1 MNTYF
6 EEIQR
11 SFRSK
16 VPGWDKIPTGDPMKI
31 LAEAVARCMESTEER
46 YRGLLDRT
54 LRLSPALYGFRP
66 RPATAAVVELTLN
79 GNSKMKAEQV
89 LAALTVLSFRAG
101 DRKFEASLVEEGVL
115 VPGASLKVKAS
126 IVEILTDYQLG
137 ALKGENWEEIDLPV
151 GATGSL
157 DRVTLKFPD
166 DTRREITA
174 AAEAVLL
181 TDSSASMDQFF
192 PSASGIVIP
201 FAQAL
206 CGSYRA
212 KVQAVAPTLAVAVN
226 PADIPSEEI
235 KFVADKSAKIA
246 EASLGATV
254 SEVVAKESDL
264 EFHRRF
270 QMVQKHALMAFQ
282 GSPAVSLEEIQSF
295 IASEFPAAGAPQLS
309 VDMEKETVF
318 VTISQP
324 VSVLEKSRMRRQIE
338 AKIGLRYELVLQTPV
353 VAEEG
358 VGNVH

>member
-31 LAEAVARCMESTEER
+31 LAEAVARCLESTEER
-46 YRGLLDRT
+46 YRGLLART

-66 RPATAAVVELTLN
+66 RSATAAVVELTLN
-79 GNSKMKAEQV
+79 SNSKMKSAQV
-89 LAALTVLSFRAG
+89 LAAQTVLSFRAG
-101 DRKFEASLVEEGVL
+101 DRKFEASLVEEAVL
-115 VPGASLKVKAS
+115 VPGEALTVKAS
-126 IVEILTDYQLG
+126 LVEILTDYQLG

-157 DRVTLKFPD
+157 DHVTLKFPD

-174 AAEAVLL
+174 ALEAVLL
-181 TDSSASMDQFF
+181 TDSSASTDQFF

-206 CGSYRA
+206 CGTYRA
-212 KVQAVAPTLAVAVN
+212 KVQVVAPILAVAVS

-246 EASLGATV
+246 EASLGATI

-324 VSVLEKSRMRRQIE
+324 VSDLEKSRMRRQIE

-353 VAEEG
+353 VAQEG

>member
-1 MNTYF
+1 MNSYF

-31 LAEAVARCMESTEER
+31 LAEAVARCLESTEER
-46 YRGLLDRT
+46 YRGLLDRA

-79 GNSKMKAEQV
+79 GNSKMKASQV
-89 LAALTVLSFRAG
+89 LTAQTVLSFRAG

-115 VPGASLKVKAS
+115 VPGEPLSVKAS
-126 IVEILTDYQLG
+126 LVEVLTDYPLG
-137 ALKGENWEEIDLPV
+137 ALKGENWEEIELPV

-192 PSASGIVIP
+192 PSATGIVIP

-212 KVQAVAPTLAVAVN
+212 KVQAVAPVLTVAVS
-226 PADIPSEEI
+226 PADIPTEEI
-235 KFVADKSAKIA
+235 KFIADKSAKIA
-246 EASLGATV
+246 DATLGARV
-254 SEVVAKESDL
+254 SDVIAKESEL

-270 QMVQKHALMAFQ
+270 QMVQKHALMAFK

-295 IASEFPAAGAPQLS
+295 ITSEFPAAGAPQLG
-309 VDMEKETVF
+309 VDMEKESVF
-318 VTISQP
+318 VTLFQP
-324 VSVLEKSRMRRQIE
+324 VSDLEKTRMRRQIE
-338 AKIGLRYELVLQTPV
+338 AKIGLRYELVLQTPAL
-353 VAEEG
+353 AEEG
-358 VGNVH
+358 AGNVH